1 MVMNQKLL
9 DEWNFPCYRD
19 TAMGHENTHSRLP
32 EIVLIFMKNSF
43 LINDF
48 IKNQMGSS
56 LVLTMDSFQVP
67 IKT

>member
-1 MVMNQKLL
+1 MNQKLL